1 MSFKHNFYYNIILIS
16 FFFLFSNCQVN
27 TKNHGILFLE
37 NRYNK
42 LEVSKT
48 NSNDVLQIVGNPH
61 SRSISDEDTW
71 IYIERILSKG
81 KFHKLGQNVIKENN
95 VMLLTFD
102 KYGLLKEKQFFNKDK
117 IASINFTKEITVNNL
132 SEKSFVQELLQSI
145 RSKMYRNR

>member
-48 NSNDVLQIVGNPH
+48 NSNDVLRIVGNPH

>member
-1 MSFKHNFYYNIILIS
+1 M
-16 FFFLFSNCQVN
+16 
-27 TKNHGILFLE
+27 
-37 NRYNK
+37 
-42 LEVSKT
+42 SKT